1 MIMSVKSIFYKLNN
15 ELVKE
20 FDVYNS
26 KDLNTLFII
35 KDFLNIDVNEI
46 VRILKN
52 NRKILISDHT
62 ILDMDKLLKIKNELY
77 GQDNLFLNLLISK
90 ECYIKNWFHN
100 EYYEVLKE
108 LEISNMFTVEDIVR
122 SESFIKTSIKLK
134 YFDSPSYLLK
144 TLDSSLFIKKMS
156 LESFDVFKY
165 DLANEFNKL
174 IDFYKEIINNLVPST
189 SIFIEQFSK
198 ENNLICNV
206 VDNLAYEELV
216 SIDGER
222 VGVISAIDISKNCV
236 AEMNEIEKISINI
249 KPNAH
254 IGWIDIVDLKH
265 KIKTLNIDK
274 LYIKDLDK
282 YNNLLEIKVCSEYGF
297 NNNRTKSIQDID
309 EMDSICP
316 LYSKFDGWQREILNI
331 EDPNDVPCE
340 LLYLISEI
348 KKMSSVKE
356 VVVLLNHLEIS
367 I

>member
-1 MIMSVKSIFYKLNN
+1 MSVKSIFYKLNN

-20 FDVYNS
+20 FEVYKSNNL
-26 KDLNTLFII
+26 DTLFII

-46 VRILKN
+46 VRMLRN

-62 ILDMDKLLKIKNELY
+62 VLDMNKLLEIKDKIN
-77 GQDNLFLNLLISK
+77 DNQVLFLNLLISK

-144 TLDSSLFIKKMS
+144 TLDNSLFIKKMS

-174 IDFYKEIINNLVPST
+174 IDFYKEIIDNLVPST

-216 SIDGER
+216 NIDGER
-222 VGVISAIDISKNCV
+222 VGIVSAIDISKSCV
-236 AEMNEIEKISINI
+236 AEMNEIEKMSINI
-249 KPNAH
+249 KPNAT
-254 IGWIDIVDLKH
+254 IGWIDMVDLKH
-265 KIKTLNIDK
+265 KVKTLNIDR
-274 LYIKDLDK
+274 LYIKNLEK
-282 YNNLLEIKVCSEYGF
+282 YDNLLEIKVCSEYGF
-297 NNNRTKSIQDID
+297 NNNRTKSVQDID
-309 EMDSICP
+309 EMDYICP
-316 LYSKFDGWQREILNI
+316 LYSKFDGWQKDILNI
-331 EDPNDVPCE
+331 EEPSDVPCE
-340 LLYLISEI
+340 LIYLISEI
-348 KKMSSVKE
+348 KRMSSVKE
-356 VVVLLNHLEIS
+356 VVVLLKHLEIS
-367 I
+367 L